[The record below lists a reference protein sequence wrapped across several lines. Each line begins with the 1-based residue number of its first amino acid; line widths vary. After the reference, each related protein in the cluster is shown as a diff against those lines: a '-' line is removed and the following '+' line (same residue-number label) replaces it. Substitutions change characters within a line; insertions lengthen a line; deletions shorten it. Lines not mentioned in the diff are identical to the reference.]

1 MPLASSLTLRKNMFD
16 TFPNLHTERLDL
28 IEIKQDHLEDIFKLF
43 GDSKVTQYYN
53 VTTLTNVADGNK
65 FIEWFQ
71 SRFAAKAG
79 IRWGISLKGKRNI
92 IGTIGF
98 NNFSNRHRANIGFD
112 LQSAYWN
119 KGYLTEVL
127 KVVVEFGFKELE
139 INRIEAEVMQGN
151 TASEKVL
158 AKIGFKNEGILRQWM
173 YWNEK
178 HFDMSMYSLL
188 QSEFQVYG

>member
-1 MPLASSLTLRKNMFD
+1 M
-16 TFPNLHTERLDL
+16 
-28 IEIKQDHLEDIFKLF
+28 
-43 GDSKVTQYYN
+43 
-53 VTTLTNVADGNK
+53 
-65 FIEWFQ
+65 
-71 SRFAAKAG
+71 
-79 IRWGISLKGKRNI
+79 
-92 IGTIGF
+92 
-98 NNFSNRHRANIGFD
+98 
-112 LQSAYWN
+112 
-119 KGYLTEVL
+119 L

-139 INRIEAEVMQGN
+139 INRIEAEVMLGN